1 MKDLDATHKPS
12 DPILLVD
19 DEAAILALLQE
30 DLERAGYPTIGATDP
45 LKALAEIKQR
55 NFSVI
60 ISDQRMPGMSGLE
73 LLAQAA
79 LIQPHA
85 TRILVTAVMDIDTVI
100 EAINTGEIFRFIVKP
115 WLREE
120 FLAAVKNGIQ
130 RHELICHNV
139 HLQSAT
145 QSMNEQLVELNRSLE
160 QQVKL
165 VAQKNSQLHDL
176 NEVLED
182 NLVHTME
189 LCVHTMETFY
199 PLLGNRARRVFQLC
213 RSISQVLQLSNED
226 AHALEGSALLYD
238 IGLVG
243 VPRQI
248 IRHWQESPHT
258 LSQAEKVLIEQH
270 PILGQEL
277 TAFGSNLENVG
288 KIIRAH
294 HENFDGSGYPDQLS
308 DQNIPWLARLLAVA
322 VAFVSS
328 PFTDAEAIE
337 KLKEGS
343 GTAFDPEAV
352 RIFLRAHTVAVV
364 PRKERHVSLSDLRP
378 GMVLAKG
385 IHTYNGL
392 LLVSQGQ
399 QLNATYIE
407 KVLNHNRIQ
416 PITDTVVVYC

>member
-1 MKDLDATHKPS
+1 MKDSDATSPAP
-12 DPILLVD
+12 DPVLLID
-19 DEAAILALLQE
+19 DDPAILKLLQE
-30 DLERAGYPTIGATDP
+30 DLERAGHLTVALTDP
-45 LKALAEIKQR
+45 LAALEEIKKR
-55 NFSVI
+55 HFAVI
-60 ISDQRMPGMSGLE
+60 VSDQRMPGLSGLN

-79 LIQPHA
+79 RIQPSA
-85 TRILVTAVMDIDTVI
+85 TRMLITGMMDIETVVD
-100 EAINTGEIFRFIVKP
+100 AINTGEIFRFIVKP

-120 FLAAVKNGIQ
+120 FLAAIKNGVQ
-130 RHELICHNV
+130 RHELISHNE

-145 QSMNEQLVELNRSLE
+145 QAMNDQLVELNRSLE

-165 VAQKNSQLHDL
+165 VAQKNAQLHNL
-176 NEVLED
+176 NDALED

-199 PLLGNRARRVFQLC
+199 PLLGNRARRTFQYC
-213 RSISQVLQLSNED
+213 KTMSEMLQLDGAESRVFES
-226 AHALEGSALLYD
+226 SALLYD

-248 IRHWQESPHT
+248 IRQWEEEPHSLSP
-258 LSQAEKVLIEQH
+258 AERALIEQH

-277 TAFGSNLENVG
+277 TGFGSNFQPVG

-294 HENFDGSGYPDQLS
+294 HEHFDGTGYPDQLAGE
-308 DQNIPWLARLLAVA
+308 NIPWLARMLAVT

-328 PFTDAEAIE
+328 THNDHEAMERI
-337 KLKEGS
+337 KAGA
-343 GTAFDPEAV
+343 GTLYDPQAV
-352 RIFLRAHTVAVV
+352 RIFLRAQPAAVV
-364 PRKERHVSLSDLRP
+364 PRKERQVSLAELRS

-392 LLVSQGQ
+392 LLVAQGQ
-399 QLNATYIE
+399 LLNATYIE

-416 PITDTVVVYC
+416 PITDSVVVYA

>member
-1 MKDLDATHKPS
+1 MKDPDATSTAP
-12 DPILLVD
+12 DPILLID
-19 DEAAILALLQE
+19 DDPAVLKLLQE
-30 DLERAGYPTIGATDP
+30 DLERAGHLTVALTDP
-45 LKALAEIKQR
+45 LAALEEIKQR
-55 NFSVI
+55 HFSVI
-60 ISDQRMPGMSGLE
+60 VSDQRMPALSGLN

-79 LIQPHA
+79 RLQPSA
-85 TRILVTAVMDIDTVI
+85 TRMLITGMMDIETVVD
-100 EAINTGEIFRFIVKP
+100 AINTGEIFRFIVKP

-120 FLAAVKNGIQ
+120 FLAAIKNGVQ
-130 RHELICHNV
+130 RHELISHNE

-145 QSMNEQLVELNRSLE
+145 QAMNDQLVELNRSLE

-165 VAQKNSQLHDL
+165 VAQKNAQLHNL
-176 NEVLED
+176 NDALED

-199 PLLGNRARRVFQLC
+199 PLLGNRARRTFQYC
-213 RSISQVLQLSNED
+213 KAMSEILQLDGSESRVF
-226 AHALEGSALLYD
+226 ESSALLYD

-248 IRHWQESPHT
+248 IRQWEEEPHS
-258 LSQAEKVLIEQH
+258 LSSAERALIEQH

-277 TAFGSNLENVG
+277 TGFGSNFQSVG

-294 HENFDGSGYPDQLS
+294 HEHFDGTGYPDQLAGE
-308 DQNIPWLARLLAVA
+308 NIPWLARMLAVT

-328 PFTDAEAIE
+328 THNDHEAMERI
-337 KLKEGS
+337 KAGS
-343 GTAFDPEAV
+343 GTLYDPQAV
-352 RIFLRAHTVAVV
+352 RIFLRAQPAAVV
-364 PRKERHVSLSDLRP
+364 PRKERQVSLAELRS

-392 LLVSQGQ
+392 LLVAQGQ
-399 QLNATYIE
+399 LLNATYIE

-416 PITDTVVVYC
+416 PITDSVVVYA

>member
-1 MKDLDATHKPS
+1 MKDPDASPKS
-12 DPILLVD
+12 MDPILLID
-19 DEAAILALLQE
+19 DDQAILDLLQE
-30 DLERAGYPTIGATDP
+30 DLERAGYGTVAMTNP
-45 LKALAEIKQR
+45 LNAMDEIKQR

-60 ISDQRMPGMSGLE
+60 ISDQRMPGMSGLN
-73 LLAQAA
+73 LLGHAA
-79 LIQPHA
+79 RIQPSA
-85 TRILVTAVMDIDTVI
+85 TRMLITGMMDIETVV

-120 FLAAVKNGIQ
+120 FLAAVKNGVQ
-130 RHELICHNV
+130 RHELITHNA

-145 QSMNEQLVELNRSLE
+145 QAMNQQLVELNRSLE

-165 VAQKNSQLHDL
+165 VAQKNSQLHNL
-176 NEVLED
+176 NDALED

-199 PLLGNRARRVFQLC
+199 PLLGNRARRAFQYC
-213 RSISQVLQLSNED
+213 KSMSEM
-226 AHALEGSALLYD
+226 LESSALLYD

-248 IRHWQESPHT
+248 IRQWEEEPGT
-258 LSQAEKVLIEQH
+258 LNPAERALIEQH

-277 TAFGSNLENVG
+277 TGFGNNLETVG

-294 HENFDGSGYPDQLS
+294 HENFDGSGYPDQLAGE
-308 DQNIPWLARLLAVA
+308 NIPWLARLLSVT
-322 VAFVSS
+322 VAFVSC
-328 PFTDAEAIE
+328 PHTD
-337 KLKEGS
+337 
-343 GTAFDPEAV
+343 FDPQAV
-352 RIFLRAHTVAVV
+352 RIFLRAQPSAVV
-364 PRKERHVSLSDLRP
+364 PRKERQVSLSELRP

-392 LLVSQGQ
+392 LLVAQGQ
-399 QLNATYIE
+399 QLNATFIE

-416 PITDTVVVYC
+416 PITDTVVVYA